1 MANDIRRMFPDGECI
16 FNRAIVICYIV
27 TVAGGLSQQRKKHI
41 LESLPPSFREQ
52 YFSVFAGPEPETLH
66 PDLYQRLID
75 EGTDRII
82 EHLRDYN
89 ERRRDVVK
97 KVQESI
103 KVLKLNRN
111 EEAASVRV
119 VASDAGNNG
128 VDLRSAFAP
137 LYASTALAAEGW
149 TIVDEPIFEAG
160 KPEIW
165 SDEFKAQDREA
176 LLASNIQL
184 KITEEAVERWDPKL
198 VIYDGTLLIHF
209 WLLPSDS
216 STGYREDFDRTLTR
230 AIGLLDTCYERD
242 IPIAGFVK
250 RTRINHICKK
260 FGAPKLRDTALFD
273 LILRLGEY
281 SMPDLEPMKGEVVKK
296 YKDKAEEFGTPES
309 KADKIT
315 NFYSSYI
322 RTGLTTPFRLEIPE
336 YCVDRLEEIG
346 TVIFTTS
353 EEESG
358 IPFSVNEADRLT
370 RVTTSISNIR
380 TLMLY
385 SKALDSVKSGEMR
398 PEDLNLLALQHG
410 EPWVLRDEGYVSD
423 VLISGE

>member
-1 MANDIRRMFPDGECI
+1 MMCRIFPAGECI
-16 FNRAIVICYIV
+16 FNRAIVICY
-27 TVAGGLSQQRKKHI
+27 TVMVAEDLSQQRKKHI
-41 LESLPPSFREQ
+41 LERLPPTFREQ
-52 YFSVFAGPEPETLH
+52 YFSIFAGPEPETLH

-75 EGTDRII
+75 EGTDVII
-82 EHLRDYN
+82 EHFRDYN
-89 ERRRDVVK
+89 RRRRSLVQK
-97 KVQESI
+97 AQESV
-103 KVLKLNRN
+103 KVLRLSRD
-111 EEAASVRV
+111 EEAASARV

-160 KPEIW
+160 RPEIW

-184 KITEEAVERWDPKL
+184 KITEEAVQRWDPKL

-209 WLLPSDS
+209 WLLPSNS
-216 STGYREDFDRTLTR
+216 SIEYRENFNQTLTR
-230 AIGLLDTCYERD
+230 AIGLLHTCYERD

-273 LILRLGEY
+273 LILRLGDY
-281 SMPDLEPMKGEVVKK
+281 SIPDLEPMKGEVVEK
-296 YKDKAEEFGTPES
+296 YKDKAKELGIPES
-309 KADKIT
+309 KAEKIT

-336 YCVDRLEEIG
+336 YCIDRLEEIG
-346 TVIFTTS
+346 AVIFTTS

-385 SKALDSVKSGEMR
+385 SKALDLVKKGEMK

-410 EPWVLRDEGYVSD
+410 EPWVLRDEGYISD
-423 VLISGE
+423 VLTSGE